1 MNRKP
6 FLYLGPD
13 GLLAERLARLAA
25 HRRHV
30 ALELKG
36 LERFL
41 REHPELR
48 KRLKPLPRLVVSNP
62 DPDPSPTRPA
72 VERYRPRRGDG
83 PEAA

>member
-1 MNRKP
+1 MNKKP

-30 ALELKG
+30 VLELKA
-36 LERFL
+36 LDRFL

-48 KRLKPLPRLVVSNP
+48 KRLKPMLRLVVSNP
-62 DPDPSPTRPA
+62 EPARSPAQHRVP
-72 VERYRPRRGDG
+72 RYRPRHGDG